1 MKCVGRVS
9 IGLVLVTSLLL
20 GGATAGFGQP
30 TGLPVVELPVV
41 PLPEAPQR
49 SRTNAAGN
57 VIIDLGRGPVSVSI
71 PASYQSGTPM
81 PLVLLL
87 HGYGAS
93 GAAQEAYMQFAPL
106 SEQYGFLYARPD
118 GSIDPGGN
126 RFWNATDACC
136 NFYGSTIDDSGYLLA
151 LIDAVKAQ
159 LTVDDR
165 RVYLIGHSNGGF
177 MSYRMACDHP
187 ETIAAIASLA
197 GATFQ
202 SPIDCSPVAPVHA
215 LQIHGTN
222 DTVIRYHGGNLFGA
236 LYPGAIGTVEQWAGF
251 DGCDLLPD
259 TSAPPLDLDASIA
272 GSEST
277 VRRYA
282 TDCAAGGSTELW
294 TIPGGAHSPNL
305 SAAFNNLVIEY
316 LLAHPK
322 PTAVDADH
330 GDDAEFARRPELSVS
345 PNPFQHTIELQ
356 LRLPNAGLVAIDA
369 FNAGGQRVRSV
380 VSAEFG
386 AGLHRFE
393 WDGRGEDGASL
404 AAGLYFLRVASD
416 GRARQTKVI
425 RLN

>member
-1 MKCVGRVS
+1 MRFAGRW
-9 IGLVLVTSLLL
+9 IEMFPGLLL
-20 GGATAGFGQP
+20 VAAVSGSTSSAGFP
-30 TGLPVVELPVV
+30 LVDLPIVQSGAQSP
-41 PLPEAPQR
+41 AA
-49 SRTNAAGN
+49 AAGN
-57 VIIDLGRGPVSVSI
+57 LVVDLGRGPVSVSI
-71 PASYQSGTPM
+71 PSSYQSGIPM

-118 GSIDPGGN
+118 GSIDQGGS

-136 NFYGSTIDDSGYLLA
+136 NFYGSTIDDSAYLLG

-197 GATFQ
+197 GATFKD
-202 SPIDCSPVAPVHA
+202 PIDCSPIAPVHA

-222 DTVIRYHGGNLFGA
+222 DTVIRYNGGTLLGV
-236 LYPGAIGTVEQWAGF
+236 LYPGAIATVEQWAGF
-251 DGCDLLPD
+251 DGCDPVPD
-259 TSAPPLDLDASIA
+259 TSAPPLDLDGSIA
-272 GSEST
+272 GAEST

-294 TIPGGAHSPNL
+294 TIPGGSHSPNL
-305 SAAFNNLVIEY
+305 SADFNNLVIEY

-322 PTAVDADH
+322 PTAVDADPA
-330 GDDAEFARRPELSVS
+330 DDIELAVRPQLSVS
-345 PNPFQHTIELQ
+345 PNPFRGAIELE
-356 LRLPNAGLVAIDA
+356 LRLPSAGPVVIDA
-369 FNAGGQRVRSV
+369 FNAGGRRVRSIL
-380 VSAEFG
+380 SSQFA
-386 AGLHRFE
+386 AGVHQIE
-393 WDGRGEDGASL
+393 WDGRDDGGASL
-404 AAGLYFLRVASD
+404 AAGLYFLRVSSE